1 MDCLITSILFLVIYQ
16 GVTGWL
22 QVHSTVQ
29 LTKDVTLKCLYPYTD
44 NISMVSWAK
53 KISTGKDNVAVYSKQ
68 HGTKISDN
76 YEGRAEFRNAT
87 AEATIIIRNVVAQ
100 DEGLYQ
106 CSVHAFPSGTWNKYF
121 EIRRADVFR
130 SNELADKVEEVEYNS
145 NATLSCQYSLTDNVH
160 HVTWEKFGKLT
171 VDLIAICNFSGGKIY
186 GADYEHRSQ
195 IDCTNRARSV
205 LLITFIKTADEGFYR
220 CHFRGSMGNQ
230 STVIKMKVSE
240 EDGNLT
246 TEHMQKNMEIEK
258 GTRAILK
265 TEGTS
270 ENWRT
275 FLTIYGGAAA
285 GGLFLLLFA
294 VIVIVYIRRKRQKQ
308 SNNKGKSG
316 ALHSNETQHMNS
328 YGGTRYYKGA
338 ITSTSPSQIHE
349 EEDIYINVP
358 ATFRQ
363 QK

>member
-230 STVIKMKVSE
+230 STVIKMKVS
-240 EDGNLT
+240 
-246 TEHMQKNMEIEK
+246 
-258 GTRAILK
+258 
-265 TEGTS
+265 GTS